1 MVRHGRINERALESE
16 RAGFE
21 PQLYPEK
28 VEKIRESSLR
38 GGLGDSIPCSGRA
51 ESRLQVDTE
60 DFKR

>member
-38 GGLGDSIPCSGRA
+38 GGLGDSISCSGRA
-51 ESRLQVDTE
+51 ESRL
-60 DFKR
+60 